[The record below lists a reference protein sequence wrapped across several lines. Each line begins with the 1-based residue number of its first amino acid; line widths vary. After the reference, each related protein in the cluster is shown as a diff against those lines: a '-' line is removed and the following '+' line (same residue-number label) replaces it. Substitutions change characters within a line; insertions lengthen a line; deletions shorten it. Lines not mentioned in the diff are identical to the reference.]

1 MRKFYLAAMFTVLL
15 SVLLLTVA
23 GAVLADPAISINL
36 WSWGWE
42 WRCVGWR
49 MRYNIDVTN
58 QGDETLH
65 NVYVSNPLPE
75 GTYPDDTIT
84 TQGYYYGYDG
94 NGAYALIW
102 DLGDMDPSDTD
113 QKWLELNTQGRREPG
128 YLIHTAYVFC
138 DELPPASSTHSQLY
152 VDWPVECG
160 GPGIP
165 PEETP
170 PASTPTPR
178 PTLPAGI
185 EQVVLQQG
193 ANFYSGTQDTYL
205 SSYPGEADVNYTGE
219 GRLALRSN
227 DEMTVLVKFDLSSA
241 VPADAVVLEA
251 SLDMEA
257 VDWGGG
263 HATIVSAYRV
273 TRPWVVA
280 ETTWISATGTTLWA
294 GAGCN
299 GEGDRDVDPVGT
311 FQLEN
316 VGDSPTLD
324 VTTLV
329 IGWLADPASN
339 HGIIL
344 KGELGTKVRHNLAA
358 AEYPSVQSR
367 PKLTIYFVRATPTP
381 TATATNTPTY
391 TPTATPTYTPT
402 WTPTA
407 TCSPTPIE
415 TLFRLN
421 LPFIFKGE

>member
-1 MRKFYLAAMFTVLL
+1 MKKLYLVAMFTVLL
-15 SVLLLTVA
+15 SALLLTVA
-23 GAVLADPAISINL
+23 GAVWADPAISINL

-49 MRYNIDVTN
+49 MRYNIDITN

-138 DELPPASSTHSQLY
+138 DELPSTSSTHSQLY

-160 GPGIP
+160 GSGIP

-170 PASTPTPR
+170 PASTP
-178 PTLPAGI
+178 
-185 EQVVLQQG
+185 
-193 ANFYSGTQDTYL
+193 
-205 SSYPGEADVNYTGE
+205 
-219 GRLALRSN
+219 
-227 DEMTVLVKFDLSSA
+227 
-241 VPADAVVLEA
+241 
-251 SLDMEA
+251 
-257 VDWGGG
+257 
-263 HATIVSAYRV
+263 
-273 TRPWVVA
+273 
-280 ETTWISATGTTLWA
+280 
-294 GAGCN
+294 
-299 GEGDRDVDPVGT
+299 
-311 FQLEN
+311 
-316 VGDSPTLD
+316 
-324 VTTLV
+324 
-329 IGWLADPASN
+329 
-339 HGIIL
+339 
-344 KGELGTKVRHNLAA
+344 
-358 AEYPSVQSR
+358 
-367 PKLTIYFVRATPTP
+367 TPTP

-421 LPFIFKGE
+421 LPVIFKGE

>member
-1 MRKFYLAAMFTVLL
+1 MLGLLTMIVVQTHKLKGAPPNHMKKLYLVAMFTVLL
-15 SVLLLTVA
+15 SALLLTVA
-23 GAVLADPAISINL
+23 GAVWADPAISINL

-138 DELPPASSTHSQLY
+138 DELPSTSSTHSQLY

-160 GPGIP
+160 GSGIP

-170 PASTPTPR
+170 PASTP
-178 PTLPAGI
+178 
-185 EQVVLQQG
+185 
-193 ANFYSGTQDTYL
+193 
-205 SSYPGEADVNYTGE
+205 
-219 GRLALRSN
+219 
-227 DEMTVLVKFDLSSA
+227 
-241 VPADAVVLEA
+241 
-251 SLDMEA
+251 
-257 VDWGGG
+257 
-263 HATIVSAYRV
+263 
-273 TRPWVVA
+273 
-280 ETTWISATGTTLWA
+280 
-294 GAGCN
+294 
-299 GEGDRDVDPVGT
+299 
-311 FQLEN
+311 
-316 VGDSPTLD
+316 
-324 VTTLV
+324 
-329 IGWLADPASN
+329 
-339 HGIIL
+339 
-344 KGELGTKVRHNLAA
+344 
-358 AEYPSVQSR
+358 
-367 PKLTIYFVRATPTP
+367 TPTP

-421 LPFIFKGE
+421 LPVIFKGE